1 MQHYLN
7 EGKKPENRIKFL
19 EKKIKALEGKI
30 NPYKVTSNNFLLEHL
45 YKELKQLKKETNV

>member
-19 EKKIKALEGKI
+19 EKQIKALEGKI
-30 NPYKVTSNNFLLEHL
+30 NPYKVTANNFLLEYL
-45 YKELKQLKKETNV
+45 YKELRTLKKETNV

>member
-19 EKKIKALEGKI
+19 EKQIKALEGKI
-30 NPYKVTSNNFLLEHL
+30 NPYKVTYLNFILEDL
-45 YKELKQLKKETNV
+45 YKELRTLKKETNV